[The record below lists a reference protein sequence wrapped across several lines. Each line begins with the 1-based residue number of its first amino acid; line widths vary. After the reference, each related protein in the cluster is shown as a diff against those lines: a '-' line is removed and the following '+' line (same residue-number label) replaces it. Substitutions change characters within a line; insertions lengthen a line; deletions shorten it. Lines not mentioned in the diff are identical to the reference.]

1 MELSKEYQQQLKKG
15 LDLVNFD
22 VFRILPQKPNVA
34 AVILRSKQPDR
45 EHLWCVQHLGTGWYF
60 DTYAQAVD
68 YCKNRRW
75 NHPATQTN
83 K

>member
-1 MELSKEYQQQLKKG
+1 MELSKAYQQQLKKG

-22 VFRILPQKPNVA
+22 IFRILPQKPNVA
-34 AVILRSKQPDR
+34 AVILRSKQPNR

-60 DTYAQAVD
+60 NTYAQAVD

-75 NHPATQTN
+75 NNPAT
-83 K
+83 KK

>member
-34 AVILRSKQPDR
+34 AVILRSKHPDR
-45 EHLWCVQHLGTGWYF
+45 EHLWCVQYLGTGHYF
-60 DTYAQAVD
+60 SSYAEAVD

-75 NHPATQTN
+75 NYPATQKN
-83 K
+83 R

>member
-1 MELSKEYQQQLKKG
+1 MELSKAYQQQLKKG

-75 NHPATQTN
+75 NNPATS
-83 K
+83 KK

>member
-34 AVILRSKQPDR
+34 AVILRSKHPDR
-45 EHLWCVQHLGTGWYF
+45 EHLWCVQYLGTGHYF
-60 DTYAQAVD
+60 SSYAEAVD

-75 NHPATQTN
+75 NYPKTQKN

>member
-15 LDLVNFD
+15 LDLVNFE

-75 NHPATQTN
+75 NHPVTQKN
-83 K
+83 S

>member
-1 MELSKEYQQQLKKG
+1 MELSKEYQQHLKKG

-75 NHPATQTN
+75 NNPATP
-83 K
+83 KK

>member
-45 EHLWCVQHLGTGWYF
+45 EHLWCVQHLGTNWYF

-75 NHPATQTN
+75 NNPATQKN
-83 K
+83 R

>member
-1 MELSKEYQQQLKKG
+1 MELSKAYQQQLKKG

-34 AVILRSKQPDR
+34 AVILRSKQPNR

-60 DTYAQAVD
+60 NTYAQAVD

-75 NHPATQTN
+75 NYPATQKN

>member
-1 MELSKEYQQQLKKG
+1 MQLSKEYQEQLKKG

-22 VFRILPQKPNVA
+22 VFRILPQKPTVA

-45 EHLWCVQHLGTGWYF
+45 EHLWCVQHLGTGHYF
-60 DTYAQAVD
+60 SSYAEAVD

-75 NHPATQTN
+75 NHPATQKN
-83 K
+83 S

>member
-34 AVILRSKQPDR
+34 AVILRSKHPDR
-45 EHLWCVQHLGTGWYF
+45 EHLWCVQHLGTGHYF
-60 DTYAQAVD
+60 SSYAEAVD

-75 NHPATQTN
+75 NYPATQKN